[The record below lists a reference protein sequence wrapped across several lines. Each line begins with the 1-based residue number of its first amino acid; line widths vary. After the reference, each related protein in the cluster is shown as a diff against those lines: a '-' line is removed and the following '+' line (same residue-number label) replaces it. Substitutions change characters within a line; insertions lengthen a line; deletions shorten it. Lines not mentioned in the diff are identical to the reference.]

1 MERISVGHTNFVV
14 ELEVKMGLPL
24 IRHEDFQPS
33 RKEKNTHVY
42 DTGMPCCGIRIYAS
56 TSNHHFE
63 Y

>member
-14 ELEVKMGLPL
+14 RLEVKVGLPL

-42 DTGMPCCGIRIYAS
+42 DTGMNLSPLSKCLTRQAML
-56 TSNHHFE
+56 
-63 Y
+63 